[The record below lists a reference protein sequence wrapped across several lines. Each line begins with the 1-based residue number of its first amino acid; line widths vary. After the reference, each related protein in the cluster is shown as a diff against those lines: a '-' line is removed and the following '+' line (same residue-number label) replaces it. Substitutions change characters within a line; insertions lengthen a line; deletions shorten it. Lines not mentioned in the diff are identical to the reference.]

1 MSMEP
6 EVKDFL
12 KKIVLSL
19 FLGLLWLFINMTL
32 GIYYDLLPVYGR
44 PDLAN
49 ILYYLFFAGTG
60 FFYIRYLYRTWSKK
74 FPHG

>member
-1 MSMEP
+1 MEP

-32 GIYYDLLPVYGR
+32 GIYFDLLPVYGR

-49 ILYYLFFAGTG
+49 ILFYLFFTGSG
-60 FFYIRYLYRTWSKK
+60 FFYIRFLYRTWKKK